1 MLALQMQLPTGSE
14 RLFQVVIA
22 GCSTCL
28 WNDHSVDLAKVEWD
42 QLSTQV
48 APLRLRIVDVAA
60 DGNCA

>member
-1 MLALQMQLPTGSE
+1 MRLPTGSE
-14 RLFQVVIA
+14 GDFTIVSFSVDRVYGIV
-22 GCSTCL
+22 
-28 WNDHSVDLAKVEWD
+28 HSVDLAKVEWD